1 MNLSMIQTTN
11 QNESEH
17 EWDSAVESVA
27 PLQQP
32 KHTDRSEAEQMI
44 FMSPQTHRNSKS
56 FVAFGKDEV
65 NGDEVQVGAYD
76 DSLGMGGML
85 TQMRT
90 TAPRSQ
96 VDPADKADNKTID
109 HNSFRNRLHKEEIEM
124 LQKEKEEMITEIEK
138 LKQSV

>member
-17 EWDSAVESVA
+17 EWDSAVASVA
-27 PLQQP
+27 PLEQP
-32 KHTDRSEAEQMI
+32 KGTEQADAEEQMI

-65 NGDEVQVGAYD
+65 NDEVHVGAYD
-76 DSLGMGGML
+76 DSIGMGGML

-90 TAPRSQ
+90 TAPRSHA
-96 VDPADKADNKTID
+96 DPADKCDNKTID

-124 LQKEKEEMITEIEK
+124 L
-138 LKQSV
+138 

>member
-32 KHTDRSEAEQMI
+32 KHTDRTEEEQMI

-65 NGDEVQVGAYD
+65 NDGEVHVGAYD
-76 DSLGMGGML
+76 DSLSMVGML
-85 TQMRT
+85 TQKIIRMM
-90 TAPRSQ
+90 PRRLGEQEYRGCMAESQ
-96 VDPADKADNKTID
+96 
-109 HNSFRNRLHKEEIEM
+109 
-124 LQKEKEEMITEIEK
+124 QKGKK
-138 LKQSV
+138 YW